1 MRRLIFLLLIILIP
15 SLILASNVYLDI
27 VPKECE
33 VGNNVYLIIKLSK
46 DVKEFKAKIESK
58 DIYFPISYIDLVND
72 TDKVV
77 IGKAI
82 NNGLGEINIT
92 AYIKGD
98 NSTVIKYY
106 TFKINIYTA
115 KKVEE
120 KTILKNV
127 SKTNNITN
135 ITNNNSNTK
144 INLTRINLNSK
155 AKNVSKIKNNGSI
168 NNNSQIIDNNPEG
181 VGNYIFYGI
190 LGLISGVIFGY
201 TLTYIINIK

>member
-1 MRRLIFLLLIILIP
+1 MKKFIFILSLILIP
-15 SLILASNVYLDI
+15 SLILASNVHLDI

-33 VGNNVYLIIKLSK
+33 VGDNVYLIIKLSK

-58 DIYFPISYIDLVND
+58 NIYFPISYIELIND

-82 NNGLGEINIT
+82 NNGLGKVNIT
-92 AYIKGD
+92 SYYIKGD
-98 NSTVIKYY
+98 NSTVIRYY

-135 ITNNNSNTK
+135 NNSNTK
-144 INLTRINLNSK
+144 INLTRINLSNNNSK
-155 AKNVSKIKNNGSI
+155 ANSLENVNVTK
-168 NNNSQIIDNNPEG
+168 NNSQIIDNNPEG
-181 VGNYIFYGI
+181 VGDYIFYGL

>member
-58 DIYFPISYIDLVND
+58 DIYFPISYIDLIND

-98 NSTVIKYY
+98 NSTVIRYY

-127 SKTNNITN
+127 SKTNN